1 MADQEAEP
9 GKGSVAWGQGKPGH
23 GGSRWVWCPSDRTLR
38 PTASKHGTYRVTT
51 QWGMTAYSL

>member
-9 GKGSVAWGQGKPGH
+9 GKGSVAWGQGTPGH

-38 PTASKHGTYRVTT
+38 PTASKYGIVSRQT
-51 QWGMTAYSL
+51 GA